1 MPSSV
6 IRFCHYD
13 PEERNLDIEF
23 VSGRRYRYHD
33 VPDHTYRRMRAAF
46 SKGQFFNAHVR
57 DRYRHT
63 RVI

>member
-6 IRFCHYD
+6 IRHYRYD
-13 PEERNLDIEF
+13 PDQRQLDLVF

-33 VPDHTYRRMRAAF
+33 VPGDTYREMRRAF
-46 SKGQFFNAHVR
+46 SKGEFFNAHIR

-63 RVI
+63 RED